1 MGDKSP
7 WDPDL
12 ALDIIN
18 RHRDMPG
25 AGLPL
30 LHALQDE
37 FGYVDPAAVPMMAKA
52 LNLSQA
58 EIHGVITFY
67 HDFKTKPGGRRKV
80 KLCRAEACQSM
91 GCRDLE
97 VHVKTRLGV
106 DYGGTTADRRYTLEA
121 AYCLGN
127 CALSPALMIDDE
139 LYGRVDAD
147 RFDEILTETG
157 GRP

>member
-12 ALDIIN
+12 ALDIIGRYRN
-18 RHRDMPG
+18 MPG
-25 AGLPL
+25 AGLPM

-67 HDFKTKPGGRRKV
+67 HDFKTKPGGQRKV

-97 VHVKTRLGV
+97 AHVKARLGV
-106 DYGGTTADRRYTLEA
+106 DYGGTTLDRRYTLEA

-157 GRP
+157 GQP